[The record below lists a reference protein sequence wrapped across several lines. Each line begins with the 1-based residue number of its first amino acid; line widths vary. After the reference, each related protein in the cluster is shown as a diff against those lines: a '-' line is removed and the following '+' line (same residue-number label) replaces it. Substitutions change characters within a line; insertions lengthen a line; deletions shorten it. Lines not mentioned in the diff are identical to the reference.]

1 MRFLLDDARN
11 DFDRTLDRMLRG
23 SGTPAA
29 VRAWA
34 AGDHRAG
41 GALWSRLGEAGVFG
55 LAVPAE
61 YGGSG
66 RLPVELAVAFVQL
79 GRHTVPGPVVETVA
93 AAVLLGLLA
102 EDGGPGPAASRRPD
116 TGSAKLSGSVSARL
130 PGTGSAKLP
139 GTVSAQLR
147 GIASGETRVTLCAPG
162 GGPYA
167 LDADSSDAT
176 FVVDGDVLSLATGHG
191 PVQPSL
197 DPARRLARPAA
208 GEPLASGP
216 AVRDAAARAAQWA
229 SFATAAQALG
239 TGLALVERTVAYV
252 KQRHQFGS
260 AVGSFQAV
268 KHRLADA
275 LIALEFARPLL
286 HGAAVALAAEA
297 PSSAA
302 EVAAEVAAAKVS
314 AGEAAYAAA
323 RTALQLHGAIGY
335 TDEFELSLWI
345 RKARALRTAWGTP
358 ADCRAAVVRG
368 AVVGGFAVP
377 APGPG
382 SAGALGPGSAEA
394 SESGAAGAR
403 EPGSAEVRDSGSAE
417 AHESGA
423 AGAAATSPVGR

>member
-29 VRAWA
+29 VRSWA

-79 GRHTVPGPVVETVA
+79 GRHAVPGPVVETVA

-102 EDGGPGPAASRRPD
+102 EDGGPGPAASRRP
-116 TGSAKLSGSVSARL
+116 GSVSTKP
-130 PGTGSAKLP
+130 PGTISAKLP
-139 GTVSAQLR
+139 GTVSARLPDTVSAR
-147 GIASGETRVTLCAPG
+147 LSGIASGETRVTLCAPG

-176 FVVDGDVLSLATGHG
+176 FVVDGDVLSVATGHG

-216 AVRDAAARAAQWA
+216 AVREAAARAAQWA

-297 PSSAA
+297 PGS
-302 EVAAEVAAAKVS
+302 AAEVAAAKVS

-368 AVVGGFAVP
+368 AAAGGFAVP
-377 APGPG
+377 ARGPD
-382 SAGALGPGSAEA
+382 AAEDH
-394 SESGAAGAR
+394 ESGAAGAR
-403 EPGSAEVRDSGSAE
+403 EPGSAEDHEPGAAGARRPGSTE
-417 AHESGA
+417 AQESGA
-423 AGAAATSPVGR
+423 AGAAAASPMAR